1 MSIPP
6 RDFVSSFLQNSE
18 FSFRT
23 LKFSELF
30 QATLHPDPSIS
41 SGFLP
46 FPFQFR
52 VSYPLLVDFGVSYPI
67 SVDLRVFYPLSIFFG
82 FHSLFSVDFRVRTL
96 FSVERMSPKTRS
108 SNKTA
113 AAKAAEA
120 RTRER
125 ERAAAATLEVIRRA
139 VQKYATGG
147 APKAAATSAPEAA
160 PVAESEEPTAEGQF
174 QALHSD
180 DFFFEL
186 HFDVLLSSSS

>member
-1 MSIPP
+1 
-6 RDFVSSFLQNSE
+6 
-18 FSFRT
+18 
-23 LKFSELF
+23 
-30 QATLHPDPSIS
+30 
-41 SGFLP
+41 
-46 FPFQFR
+46 
-52 VSYPLLVDFGVSYPI
+52 
-67 SVDLRVFYPLSIFFG
+67 
-82 FHSLFSVDFRVRTL
+82 
-96 FSVERMSPKTRS
+96 MSPKTRS

-180 DFFFEL
+180 DFFFL
-186 HFDVLLSSSS
+186 NSILMCYCLVLLRNNVVHNSGNLNLRQLSFVQ